1 MKRLVVDARES
12 GSSTGKYVDRLV
24 EHLHNL
30 KPHYE
35 MVVLT
40 KPHRIDFMKQAA
52 PDFKI
57 VSSQYKE
64 FTLSEQTG
72 FLKQLK
78 SLNADLVHF
87 GMTQQPVRYKGRA
100 ITTIHDLTTARYKN
114 PAKNALVFG
123 IKQAA
128 YRRVIK
134 RAAKKSVKV
143 IVPSQFV
150 KADLAQ
156 YAKIEPGKIEVIYMA
171 GDKISAQAEPVAEL
185 KDQQFL
191 FYVGRP
197 NPHKNLQKLIEAFTI
212 LISKYPDL
220 KLALAGKPDKN
231 YDSLK
236 HYALTRN
243 LTSQVLFLGKVSEGQ
258 LRWLYEN
265 SLAYVFPS
273 LSEGFGLPGLEAMA
287 HGTPVIASNA
297 SCLPEIYG
305 PAAHYF
311 NPHSSKDMALKISQV
326 IESPQLRQSLETAGH
341 IQAAKYSWDKCAKQ
355 TLAVYKSILG

>member
-1 MKRLVVDARES
+1 MKRLVIDARES
-12 GSSTGKYVDRLV
+12 GSSTGKYVDKLV
-24 EHLHNL
+24 EHLQALN
-30 KPHYE
+30 PEYE

-40 KPHRIDFMKQAA
+40 KPHRVEFMKGIA
-52 PDFKI
+52 PGFKI
-57 VSSQYKE
+57 ASSPYKE

-78 SLNADLVHF
+78 SLNADLIHF

-100 ITTIHDLTTARYKN
+100 ITTIHDLTTARFKN
-114 PAKNALVFG
+114 PAKNSLVFG
-123 IKQAA
+123 VKQTV

-134 RAAKKSVKV
+134 RAAKKSIKV

-156 YAKIEPGKIEVIYMA
+156 FAKIEPRKIEVIYEA
-171 GDKISAQAEPVAEL
+171 GDKIANESKSIDSL
-185 KDQQFL
+185 KGQQFL

-197 NPHKNLQKLIEAFTI
+197 NPHKNLKKLIEAFAI
-212 LISKYPDL
+212 LNSKYPEL
-220 KLALAGKPDKN
+220 KLVLAGKPDAN
-231 YDSLK
+231 YDSLQ

-243 LTSQVLFLGKVSEGQ
+243 LTSQVLFPGLISEGQ
-258 LRWLYEN
+258 LRWAYEN
-265 SLAYVFPS
+265 CLAYVFPS

-287 HGTPVIASNA
+287 HGAPVIASNA

-326 IESPQLRQSLETAGH
+326 VESPQLRESLETAGR
-341 IQAAKYSWDKCAKQ
+341 IQADKYSWDKCAQQ
-355 TLAVYKSILG
+355 TLAVYKSLLG